1 MQIDRFLPAPR
12 RPLRTRV
19 IGPVYDPARDRNS
32 RGEAGPLADS
42 LDAVVHLPRL
52 TPTTPAT

>member
-1 MQIDRFLPAPR
+1 MARWLR

-52 TPTTPAT
+52 DPTTLAM